1 MFSFY
6 SEKIYICTPKKI
18 AMSKVCDLTGK
29 KAIVGHKV
37 SFSNKKNLR
46 RFHVNLHTKKF
57 WIPEEKQWITLKVST
72 SAMRTISK
80 KGIGTVIQD
89 VIKNGKI

>member
-1 MFSFY
+1 
-6 SEKIYICTPKKI
+6 
-18 AMSKVCDLTGK
+18 MSKVCDLTGK

-37 SFSNKKNLR
+37 SFSNKKSLR

-72 SAMRTISK
+72 SALRTISK
-80 KGIGTVIQD
+80 KGINAVIND
-89 VIKNGKI
+89 VVKNGSI